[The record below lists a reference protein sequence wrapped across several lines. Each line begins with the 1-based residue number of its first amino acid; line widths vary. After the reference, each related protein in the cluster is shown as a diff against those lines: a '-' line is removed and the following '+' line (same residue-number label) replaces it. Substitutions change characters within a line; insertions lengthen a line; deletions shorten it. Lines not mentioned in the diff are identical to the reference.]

1 MKTVNNRGLTLLEIV
16 LGIAIT
22 SVVFVLLL
30 SALRLGQRSQEKG
43 ESRQELAQ
51 RMRVLSDRLAWLLR
65 GAYPY
70 VVRTSDETQL
80 FFSGS
85 GSAVG
90 FVTTSVD
97 SYSDGPEDIAGLK
110 WVGIDVDEEGLK
122 ISESVYFLEEEDRK
136 ESTALLDPSVREIR
150 FEYFGS
156 DEEGEDE
163 AWFNEWPGKER
174 ERLPSAVR
182 ITLVLEHEGREAAL
196 PPVTAAIRT
205 GTFIGGEKAEET
217 GEEFP

>member
-1 MKTVNNRGLTLLEIV
+1 MKTVNNRGLTLLEIL

-70 VVRTSDETQL
+70 VVRTADETKL

-85 GSAVG
+85 ESGVG

-97 SYSDGPEDIAGLK
+97 SYSDGPEDVAGLK
-110 WVGIDVDEEGLK
+110 WVGINVDEEGLK
-122 ISESVYFLEEEDRK
+122 ISEKVYFLDEEDAVAS
-136 ESTALLDPSVREIR
+136 ESLLDPSVRKIR
-150 FEYFGS
+150 FEYLGPG
-156 DEEGEDE
+156 EGEEE
-163 AWFNEWPGKER
+163 AWFNEWPGQER
-174 ERLPSAVR
+174 EHLPSAVR
-182 ITLVLEHEGREAAL
+182 ITLVLEHEGAEVAL

-205 GTFIGGEKAEET
+205 GTVIGGEKAEEG